1 MFYIYPVR
9 QILFL
14 VSSWSWWWRD
24 TSPHRLVCPV
34 VSSKY
39 YFIIEQ
45 EIRRNWPYIFSFS
58 RVIQSECT
66 RTSWRICHCT
76 QPELA
81 LEISCCIFYYNIV
94 LWVYASKKFKLIF
107 FRKDTSNVR
116 NMLLNIRTTDLT
128 YDEVCWLN
136 KITSPEYT
144 IPVAKECRV
153 SDPDPFFLYRSG
165 SIF

>member
-34 VSSKY
+34 VRSKY

-45 EIRRNWPYIFSFS
+45 EIRRNWPYILSFS

-66 RTSWRICHCT
+66 RSSWRICHCT
-76 QPELA
+76 PPETA
-81 LEISCCIFYYNIV
+81 LEISCCLFYYNIV
-94 LWVYASKKFKLIF
+94 LWWCLIAVKKIRFIRVLCGSSSFVLKTSFLTEMFLIH
-107 FRKDTSNVR
+107 
-116 NMLLNIRTTDLT
+116 L
-128 YDEVCWLN
+128 
-136 KITSPEYT
+136 KIQ
-144 IPVAKECRV
+144 RM
-153 SDPDPFFLYRSG
+153 FFLY
-165 SIF
+165 IFNW

>member
-34 VSSKY
+34 VRSKY

-45 EIRRNWPYIFSFS
+45 EIRRNWPYILSFS

-66 RTSWRICHCT
+66 RSSWRICHCT
-76 QPELA
+76 QPETA
-81 LEISCCIFYYNIV
+81 LEISCCLFYYNIG
-94 LWVYASKKFKLIF
+94 LWAGPMIKISRTKWKINQTFKL
-107 FRKDTSNVR
+107 VR
-116 NMLLNIRTTDLT
+116 DFVKVSQN
-128 YDEVCWLN
+128 Y
-136 KITSPEYT
+136 
-144 IPVAKECRV
+144 PVNRNNAAFYFIGNRYKSEM
-153 SDPDPFFLYRSG
+153 
-165 SIF
+165 I